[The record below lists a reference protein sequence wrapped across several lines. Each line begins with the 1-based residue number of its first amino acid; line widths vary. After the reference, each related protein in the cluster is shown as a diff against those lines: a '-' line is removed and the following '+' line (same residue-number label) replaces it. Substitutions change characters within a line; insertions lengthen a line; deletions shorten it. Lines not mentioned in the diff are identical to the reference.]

1 MIRRLLFIVF
11 LLLTAASASPQKV
24 GLVLSGGGS
33 KGVAHI
39 GVIRALEEAE
49 IPIDY
54 ITGTSM
60 GAIIGGL
67 YAAGYS
73 PDEMEELI
81 TSTEFRNWST
91 GTIDPKYTY
100 YFKAPARTAAWADFK
115 FRVDSAIKPALPTNL
130 VSPMMMD
137 FAFLEVYSDASAAA
151 DYDFNKLMVP
161 FKCVASDISKAQ
173 PVILESGELGKA
185 IRASMTFP
193 FYFKPIRIDS
203 VLMFDGGLYNNF
215 PSDIM
220 LTEFNPDIIIGSQA
234 SSNAR
239 APEVNNVMSQLQNMI
254 MMKSDF
260 NVLCENSVMIKPNVM
275 EVNVIDFSHTEAFID
290 SGYYM
295 AKRMVPQIREFV
307 TDHRTTKEVD
317 SLRKDFN
324 SKKPDMVIGSIQI
337 NGLKPSQYDYMS
349 QLLRRDAYAVS
360 GTNKITG
367 SYLTLDMIKPQY
379 FRFVAEGRVD
389 HIYPE
394 LRYYKPNNKYNLT
407 IDIERQNQLTTE
419 LGGVITSS
427 SVNELF
433 LQLKY
438 FLWTSQSIHFTA
450 NSYFGRFYNS
460 AMVETRFDFPA
471 YKPFY
476 ISGGFVYNKFNYF
489 KTNTFFYADE
499 EPFFLIEQERF
510 GYISAGFPY
519 KNNGKLVLDLSFG
532 ANRDKYYQTNSY
544 TRDDILDRTSF
555 IFIAPGVIFE
565 TYNLNFKEFPNSG
578 AKLRAEA
585 YFVAGSENFYPGSTS
600 DLPEE
605 LKIPHTWFKAR
616 IEYINF
622 FARYRKLNFGVF
634 GEVNYS
640 SQAYFTNYTS
650 SLLSSPAF
658 QPISESTV
666 KFIPSYRANKYT
678 ALGSKNMLTLAKNF
692 DFGLEA
698 YMFMAAGALT
708 KDLYSTG
715 FYDSEKVKFYPVA
728 TSMLVYRTPIGPV
741 SANFNY
747 FGGEEKPVSFFFQ
760 LGYLIFN
767 RRSF

>member
-1 MIRRLLFIVF
+1 MIRRLLFVF
-11 LLLTAASASPQKV
+11 VLFFATLYTYPQKV

-81 TSTEFRNWST
+81 NSAEFKNWST

-115 FRVDSAIKPALPTNL
+115 FRIDSAIKPSLPTNI

-137 FAFLEVYSDASAAA
+137 FAFLEIYSDASAAA

-239 APEVNNVMSQLQNMI
+239 DPDVNNVMSQLQNMI

-260 NVLCENSVMIKPNVM
+260 DVLCENSVMIKPNVL
-275 EVNVIDFSHTEAFID
+275 EVNVIDFNHTEAFID

-295 AKRMVPQIREFV
+295 AKRLIPQIREFV
-307 TDHRTTKEVD
+307 TIHRTREQVD
-317 SLRKDFN
+317 SIRKAFN
-324 SKKPDMVIGSIQI
+324 NKKPDMVIGSIQI

-349 QLLRRDAYAVS
+349 QLLRRDAYAVA
-360 GTNKITG
+360 GNNKYTG

-419 LGGVITSS
+419 IGGVITSS

-460 AMVETRFDFPA
+460 AMLETRLDFPT
-471 YKPFY
+471 YRPFY
-476 ISGGFVYNKFNYF
+476 LAGGFVYNKFNFF

-510 GYISAGFPY
+510 GYISTGFPF
-519 KNNGKLVLDLSFG
+519 KNNGKLVLDLPFG
-532 ANRDKYYQTNSY
+532 ANRDQYYQTNNYS
-544 TRDDILDRTSF
+544 REDILDRTSF
-555 IFIAPGVIFE
+555 LYIAPGIIFE
-565 TYNLNFKEFPNSG
+565 TYNLNYKEYPNSG
-578 AKLRAEA
+578 ARLRAEA
-585 YFVAGSENFYPGSTS
+585 YFVAGQENFYPGSTS
-600 DLPEE
+600 DLPQIRR
-605 LKIPHTWFKAR
+605 IPHTWVKAR
-616 IEYINF
+616 IEYLNF
-622 FARYRKLNFGVF
+622 FAKYRKLKFGVY
-634 GEVNYS
+634 GELNYS
-640 SQAYFTNYTS
+640 SQGYFTNYTS
-650 SLLSSPAF
+650 SLLSSAAF

-666 KFIPSYRANKYT
+666 KFIPAYRANKYA
-678 ALGSKNMLTLAKNF
+678 ALGSKNIYSIVKNL
-692 DFGLEA
+692 DFGLEG
-698 YMFMAAGALT
+698 YMYMAAGALE
-708 KDLYSTG
+708 KEQYSSN
-715 FYDSEKVKFYPVA
+715 FYEADKVKYYPVA
-728 TSMLVYRTPIGPV
+728 SSYVVYRTPIGPV
-741 SANFNY
+741 SANINY